1 MSSDPRP
8 TASVPDELF
17 GCWQREWI
25 EFADGSRDDTSFVVW
40 LQLPS
45 LMADVRL
52 SPAVMA
58 LASARRTGFAEC
70 SPDELRLLASGDSS
84 AGATT
89 CTAFVAGSDGVRTA
103 TAEWSSTV
111 GFQAVSAFPEPGLLE
126 LSDDGATMIER
137 APSGAYVEQ
146 WQLLSGSRSALGC
159 TTLPDGST
167 WYRAGDVGVLVHD
180 RRMGGV
186 ALDCEFSF
194 AREAPAG
201 YRVEHSTL
209 PWRVGATISPV

>member
-1 MSSDPRP
+1 M
-8 TASVPDELF
+8 PDELV
-17 GCWQREWI
+17 GCWHREWI
-25 EFADGSRDDTSFVVW
+25 EFADGSGDEASFVVW

-52 SPAVMA
+52 STAVMA
-58 LASARRTGFAEC
+58 LASAGRTGFSDC
-70 SPDELRLLASGDSS
+70 SPEELRLLASSDSS

-89 CTAFVAGSDGVRTA
+89 CTTFVAGSHGLRTA

-126 LSDDGATMIER
+126 LSDHGATMIER

-146 WQLLSGSRSALGC
+146 WRLLPGSRSALGC
-159 TTLPDGST
+159 TLLADGST

-180 RRMGGV
+180 RRLGGE

-194 AREAPAG
+194 ARQTPG
-201 YRVEHSTL
+201 GFRVEHSTL
-209 PWRVGATISPV
+209 PWRVGTVISPP